1 MNAHWLPTRNIPSG
15 SSNREPVRRGCIPS
29 WPYLGRVSVV
39 SLKERALHTS
49 LACWIF
55 CRLSV
60 TLRQDRHAK
69 IHAQPHPLVIAVVL
83 VVPVIGDNTPAKG
96 SDHKRSVAI
105 LQQLNMSNLP
115 NMSCSSKLPSRIATK
130 ALLIERTAPPL
141 LRMLATFVA
150 SERVAT
156 SKISTSCLSQAA
168 QSELWNRQHLSL
180 RHSKV
185 SKRQDKQDSTKNIQK
200 HTKDLPATRGTPG
213 LYLIILS
220 WLQMEKLD
228 SARQLLKPHT
238 SWGWRQAEQAELA
251 AEVHDRPCCLD
262 RRTRPCAETL
272 LQGLARRREKTLPR
286 RQGVPNEMR
295 KGVQNGN

>member
-29 WPYLGRVSVV
+29 WPHLGRVSVV

-69 IHAQPHPLVIAVVL
+69 IHAQPHPLVVAVVL
-83 VVPVIGDNTPAKG
+83 VVPVIGDSTPAKG
-96 SDHKRSVAI
+96 SAHKRSVVI
-105 LQQLNMSNLP
+105 LEQLNMPNLP
-115 NMSCSSKLPSRIATK
+115 
-130 ALLIERTAPPL
+130 IERTAPPL
-141 LRMLATFVA
+141 LRMLATSVA
-150 SERVAT
+150 SKRVAT

-168 QSELWNRQHLSL
+168 QSELWNRRHLSL

-185 SKRQDKQDSTKNIQK
+185 SKCPNKQDSTKNIQK

-213 LYLIILS
+213 LYLIMIS

-228 SARQLLKPHT
+228 SVDSLKK
-238 SWGWRQAEQAELA
+238 SRAGRAGSQMGQS
-251 AEVHDRPCCLD
+251 
-262 RRTRPCAETL
+262 TR
-272 LQGLARRREKTLPR
+272 
-286 RQGVPNEMR
+286 
-295 KGVQNGN
+295 